1 MSSRWTD
8 LETELAG
15 IRAATRNLDSDPF
28 KPCRLCGATE
38 AHPDSVNGLCGQCET
53 DMQADR
59 VEMERDD
66 ARCCTHYPACGGPM
80 VRR

>member
-28 KPCRLCGATE
+28 KLAHYVYEVCAAYVGADHQGICEQLIAE
-38 AHPDSVNGLCGQCET
+38 ALNEVQVAP
-53 DMQADR
+53 
-59 VEMERDD
+59 
-66 ARCCTHYPACGGPM
+66 
-80 VRR
+80 